1 MWRPTWTRSPTWT
14 AVGDGARRVL
24 RAGCFF
30 AAFFFA
36 MSSASCVER
45 LAQPAMPGAA
55 GLVLLGRAI
64 ARAALVAAPGDREVA
79 GLPATRPPRPRPR
92 GDPQQRHEPDD
103 GEGPDRRDDDGRH
116 RRGLVRLH
124 SCGKRGSTT

>member
-79 GLPATRPPRPRPR
+79 GLPATRPPRPR
-92 GDPQQRHEPDD
+92 
-103 GEGPDRRDDDGRH
+103 
-116 RRGLVRLH
+116 RGLVRLH